1 MAPVETAPVP
11 RADRIGRIADRAA
24 RGSEVWAR
32 SVVAPADRVGDALFG
47 PVAGA
52 AFADGVETIYEGYLV
67 HHAPRGRVFSSPDRE
82 QGLLLGDYLY
92 ATGLVQVC
100 EAGDVEAIAALA
112 DLVSLAAHLRAT
124 GAGVDGELWLATARH
139 LGGPRGD
146 ELADARDGLRA
157 GDATALLALVADADA
172 VPLLVEHRRLM
183 GDA

>member
-67 HHAPRGRVFSSPDRE
+67 HHAPRGRAFAAPDRE

-92 ATGLVQVC
+92 ATGLVRVC
-100 EAGDVEAIAALA
+100 EAGDVDAIAALA

-124 GAGVDGELWLATARH
+124 GVELDGELWVATARY
-139 LGGPRGD
+139 LAGPRDDALAAAREALRHGD
-146 ELADARDGLRA
+146 GAPLR
-157 GDATALLALVADADA
+157 ALVADAA
-172 VPLLVEHRRLM
+172 AAPLLAEHRRLM